1 MRRQLFLL
9 ISYLLIISTGYAQK
23 PTVTDKFDQLFIGEN
38 FDSSNSYWST
48 ISNLDNLLIVQEGE
62 YIMQRKATFS
72 PYAVMAAF
80 PTELSEFRLVASLKL
95 DKATAADG
103 SIGLIFMAQA
113 DGKGGFIFEI
123 NRDQKYRLRQITN
136 NSYRYLTGNAQD
148 GGWLKDDALKGLNLP
163 NLIEIRT
170 ARKKYDLFINNRLLM
185 NFEELEYK
193 SGGVGFIIGPGS
205 KGKADFIYIFNKAGN
220 EALEEPNVSAETS
233 SNPET
238 DIIALAESIISL
250 KTQINKLQEE
260 NEDLKGIIDGL
271 KSGEKEQE
279 SITANYDKY
288 IKDLEGKLKK
298 SSASFDSLMKIN
310 GDLNKYREMVKG
322 NDNGDLVIN
331 LSKNLKNEKT
341 ASEALRAANKSQAD
355 SIQLLK
361 AQIKELKKQ
370 PSTKEKETVKKEDP
384 KKEESKKEEPKKE
397 EPANKDQQPKGEF
410 ILPKDN

>member
-1 MRRQLFLL
+1 MCRQLFLL
-9 ISYLLIISTGYAQK
+9 ISFLLIISTGYGQK

-80 PTELSEFRLVASLKL
+80 PSELSEYRLVASLKL

-136 NSYRYLTGNAQD
+136 NSYRYLTGNPQD
-148 GGWLKDDALKGLNLP
+148 GGWIKEEALKGLNLP

-170 ARKKYDLFINNRLLM
+170 AGKKYDLFINNKLLL
-185 NFEELEYK
+185 NFEELSYK
-193 SGGVGFIIGPGS
+193 SGSVGFIIGPGS

-220 EALEEPNVSAETS
+220 EALEEPNVVAETS
-233 SNPET
+233 ANPET
-238 DIIALAESIISL
+238 DIIALAESIINL

-279 SITANYDKY
+279 TITANYDKY
-288 IKDLEGKLKK
+288 IKDLEGKIKK
-298 SSASFDSLMKIN
+298 SSASFDSLLKIN
-310 GDLNKYREMVKG
+310 SDLNKYKEMVKG

-341 ASEALRAANKSQAD
+341 ANEALRAANKNQAD
-355 SIQLLK
+355 SLQLLK

-370 PSTKEKETVKKEDP
+370 TTTKDKETV
-384 KKEESKKEEPKKE
+384 KKEEPKKE
-397 EPANKDQQPKGEF
+397 EKKEDSSNKDNQQPKGEF
-410 ILPKDN
+410 VLPKDN

>member
-1 MRRQLFLL
+1 
-9 ISYLLIISTGYAQK
+9 
-23 PTVTDKFDQLFIGEN
+23 
-38 FDSSNSYWST
+38 
-48 ISNLDNLLIVQEGE
+48 VQEGE
-62 YIMQRKATFS
+62 YILQRKATFS

-80 PTELSEFRLVASLKL
+80 PAELSEFRLVASIKL
-95 DKATAADG
+95 DKTTADDG

-123 NRDQKYRLRQITN
+123 NREKQYRLRQITN
-136 NSYRYLTGNAQD
+136 NNYKYLTGSAPD
-148 GGWLKDDALKGLNLP
+148 GGWVKEEALKGLNLP

-170 ARKKYDLFINNRLLM
+170 AGKKYDLYINNSFVK

-193 SGGVGFIIGPGS
+193 SGNVGFIIGPGS
-205 KGKADFIYIFNKAGN
+205 KGKADFIYIFTKAGGG
-220 EALEEPNVSAETS
+220 ETLEESTADTVSAGT
-233 SNPET
+233 PET
-238 DIIALAESIISL
+238 DIIALAESIIGL

-279 SITANYDKY
+279 TVQANYDKY
-288 IKDLEGKLKK
+288 IKELEGKLKRA
-298 SSASFDSLMKIN
+298 SFSFDSLVKVNTELMKY
-310 GDLNKYREMVKG
+310 KEMVKG

-341 ASEALRAANKSQAD
+341 TNENLRAANKAQAD

-361 AQIKELKKQ
+361 IQIKELKTKSADTSKQ
-370 PSTKEKETVKKEDP
+370 KETVKKEEPP
-384 KKEESKKEEPKKE
+384 KKQEP
-397 EPANKDQQPKGEF
+397 QQQKGEF